1 MSALFGA
8 DGAPVPQAAGRLNA
22 LAFAAIHDD
31 VKIMAHTLSVAV
43 PAIAA
48 GLLGVLALEIPTGDA
63 MIAVPADSPLR
74 TVIEACAA
82 REDLDPG
89 DWISYKIL
97 EHSQQSPKFI
107 DEAIRKLHVLGARAV
122 TILVDDDGLGGACV
136 VTRVPGLAARGDSVH
151 TALLRYIR
159 LLDAMGPAANEFV
172 VGTLADTMAAVA
184 AAAASADGT
193 AHIVAGAIVDTD
205 VQISVKRGERVEIVD
220 GDGPF

>member
-48 GLLGVLALEIPTGDA
+48 ALLGVLALEIPTGDA
-63 MIAVPADSPLR
+63 MIAVPADSPLC

-136 VTRVPGLAARGDSVH
+136 VTQVAGLAARGDSVH

-159 LLDAMGPAANEFV
+159 LLDAMGPVASEAAVENTIATTV
-172 VGTLADTMAAVA
+172 AAVA
-184 AAAASADGT
+184 AATAATDGFTYAPAAT
-193 AHIVAGAIVDTD
+193 ATEGTM
-205 VQISVKRGERVEIVD
+205 SVTLGERVEIVD